1 MRGNSIRR
9 RGVVND
15 AAEARLV
22 LERKIACGKPEVARV
37 AAEVLAD
44 PGLFERFVELRRLR
58 RITPPSRRPASPA
71 VKPRRPWPSWFGLMV
86 WWRRRPAA
94 A

>member
-1 MRGNSIRR
+1 MRESSIRR

-37 AAEVLAD
+37 AADVLAD
-44 PGLFERFVELRRLR
+44 PVLFERFVELRRLR
-58 RITPPSRRPASPA
+58 RTTPPSRRPTSAA
-71 VKPRRPWPSWFGLMV
+71 AKPRRPWPSWLGLMV
-86 WWRRRPAA
+86 WWRRRPAVA
-94 A
+94 